1 MPRKKDQTIGFRLD
15 SNLKAALHIIARR
28 ETRSISQQVEHFI
41 KQGII
46 YYSEQNRDIISI
58 KQYLED
64 EQQDIKIKK

>member
-15 SNLKAALHIIARR
+15 STLKEALNKIARR

-46 YYSEQNRDIISI
+46 EYSERNPDIVSL
-58 KQYLED
+58 KKFLAD
-64 EQQDIKIKK
+64 EQQDTPIKK